1 MKKITF
7 IVLFIC
13 LVACKNNI
21 DYYSLPLYSSNNILT
36 AVIEIPSG
44 TNKKYEYNNTSKAFE
59 IDQKNGI
66 DRVVQYLPYLGNY
79 GYFPSTY
86 SDPKKG
92 GDGDALDV
100 LVLSESVTT
109 GSVVEVI
116 PIGVLKLIDDGELD
130 YKIISIPAD
139 PSKQI
144 IKVNSFSEF
153 SQKYPEVKKIIELW
167 FLNYNKD
174 DEAKIKG
181 WGDEVEALNEIKSN
195 IK

>member
-7 IVLFIC
+7 LVIISC

-109 GSVVEVI
+109 ASVVEVI

-153 SQKYPEVKKIIELW
+153 SQKYERLLI
-167 FLNYNKD
+167 
-174 DEAKIKG
+174 
-181 WGDEVEALNEIKSN
+181 S
-195 IK
+195 

>member
-7 IVLFIC
+7 LVIISC

-109 GSVVEVI
+109 ASVVEVI

-130 YKIISIPAD
+130 YKILSIPAD

-181 WGDEVEALNEIKSN
+181 WGDEVDALNEIKSN

>member
-21 DYYSLPLYSSNNILT
+21 NYYSLPLYSSNNILT

>member
-21 DYYSLPLYSSNNILT
+21 NYYSLPLYSSNNILT

-109 GSVVEVI
+109 ASVVEVI